1 MGDPFPLNESS
12 VESDLKK
19 KNTKKNMGK
28 RGFCFFRTRENTLNI
43 WALKSIKS

>member
-19 KNTKKNMGK
+19 NTKKK
-28 RGFCFFRTRENTLNI
+28 TWVKEDFVFFRTRENTLNI
-43 WALKSIKS
+43 WALKSIES

>member
-19 KNTKKNMGK
+19 KIPKNTWVKEKNIFLELEK
-28 RGFCFFRTRENTLNI
+28 IL
-43 WALKSIKS
+43 

>member
-28 RGFCFFRTRENTLNI
+28 RGFCFLELEKILQIFGL
-43 WALKSIKS
+43 